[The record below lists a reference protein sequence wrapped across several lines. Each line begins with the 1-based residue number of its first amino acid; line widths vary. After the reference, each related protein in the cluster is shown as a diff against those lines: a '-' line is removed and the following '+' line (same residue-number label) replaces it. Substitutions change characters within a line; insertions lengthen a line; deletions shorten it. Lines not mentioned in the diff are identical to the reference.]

1 MQENL
6 FRKKFISKKIQYIF
20 LTEFLFKDTHK
31 NMEVTPKNPGI
42 EPSKYANV
50 AELNFL
56 CYLVFISV
64 DIRATH
70 QFSHETG
77 QEHLRT

>member
-1 MQENL
+1 
-6 FRKKFISKKIQYIF
+6 
-20 LTEFLFKDTHK
+20 
-31 NMEVTPKNPGI
+31 MEVTPKNPGI

-77 QEHLRT
+77 PSAYLTASLSMLYRNKEYQ